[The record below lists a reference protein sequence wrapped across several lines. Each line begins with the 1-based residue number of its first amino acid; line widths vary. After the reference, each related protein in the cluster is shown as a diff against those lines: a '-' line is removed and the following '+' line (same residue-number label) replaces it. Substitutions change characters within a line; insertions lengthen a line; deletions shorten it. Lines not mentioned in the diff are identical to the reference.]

1 MKQWFMKHWRFV
13 ITSLVLIVFAALMIL
28 PIYWQILISVRETDA
43 INQVPAPW
51 FFTEITFDHFRR
63 VFERVR
69 VMRYLW
75 NTIVITGLVIIT
87 NLTFG
92 SLAAYAF
99 AKLRFRFRDGIFKV
113 LLLSLMIPGVVTML
127 PAYLVILR
135 FPFAGGNN
143 LFGQGGSGF
152 LNSYAGIILP
162 GAITVFSVFFLRQ
175 FFKTIPDDIGEA
187 ARIDGASE
195 FRVFA
200 SVYLPL
206 VKPALITLTIF
217 TFQGA
222 WNAFLWPNIILTPGS
237 ERSPLTVAL
246 QQFVAENPV
255 AYGPMMAISLI
266 MSIFPFILFIIAQR
280 YFMRSVV
287 TTMR

>member
-1 MKQWFMKHWRFV
+1 MKRWFMKHWRFV